1 MKGFYK
7 LNTNNIPKM
16 RTVRGAIAEIKAY
29 DPNTDITER
38 KLRRM
43 IGNGE
48 LPTIRIDNTILLN
61 YDLLLERL
69 SCYNDNAT
77 GA

>member
-1 MKGFYK
+1 
-7 LNTNNIPKM
+7 M

-43 IGNGE
+43 ISNGE
-48 LPTIRIDNTILLN
+48 LPTVRIDNTILLN

-69 SCYNDNAT
+69 SCYNYNAVSAET
-77 GA
+77 YRKELAHEYQ

>member
-1 MKGFYK
+1 
-7 LNTNNIPKM
+7 M

-43 IGNGE
+43 ISNGD
-48 LPTIRIDNTILLN
+48 LPTVRIDNTILLN

-69 SCYNDNAT
+69 SCYNYCAVSAET
-77 GA
+77 YRKELST